1 MELIQ
6 ELWRKGAE
14 RFFLSELQSFGIQGR
29 GAADFLSYFKL
40 AQEIM
45 GYDIKLIEATDKKP
59 S

>member
-1 MELIQ
+1 LAELERAVCERFGDKGMELIQ
-6 ELWRKGAE
+6 ELWRK
-14 RFFLSELQSFGIQGR
+14 